1 MLVVIYH
8 LFGLWFSLL
17 TQHFGRVSMIIF
29 YVYCFPCFSGIIY
42 AVVISSDIRELHKT
56 DSVFCYDF
64 CSGVTEEQFKD
75 TWTRPGATDMGDDGS
90 TVIAKSRM

>member
-1 MLVVIYH
+1 M
-8 LFGLWFSLL
+8 
-17 TQHFGRVSMIIF
+17 
-29 YVYCFPCFSGIIY
+29 IY
-42 AVVISSDIRELHKT
+42 AVVISSDIRELH
-56 DSVFCYDF
+56 SVFCYGF